1 MLIIEIKRYKFKYV
15 ICSKK
20 IFKFNN
26 YIVYVLYKM
35 EDYRNEVIGNCFLCK
50 YNLFIL

>member
-15 ICSKK
+15 K
-20 IFKFNN
+20 ILR
-26 YIVYVLYKM
+26 YIVYVLYIM
-35 EDYRNEVIGNCFLCK
+35 EDYRNEVNCFLCK

>member
-20 IFKFNN
+20 IFR
-26 YIVYVLYKM
+26 YIVYVLYIM
-35 EDYRNEVIGNCFLCK
+35 EDYRNEVNCFLCK